1 MRNKCIKDLKEN
13 SNNIKAYRE
22 LQESILTLVSD
33 EELNEDVSSEDE
45 LQNQNID
52 LEIPS
57 KKTDKIFK
65 KKKKSSRKISN
76 SKNKESL
83 PLTKNSKTTSP
94 KYVRVAWTEDE
105 RKITTDYFKKHI
117 LLKKAPQKQEC
128 ENLKKKHHLLKDKPW
143 KKIKTF
149 VHNIIKKNNL

>member
-1 MRNKCIKDLKEN
+1 MEKGQGQEFRGKNLDEI
-13 SNNIKAYRE
+13 NINVEA
-22 LQESILTLVSD
+22 LVSD

-65 KKKKSSRKISN
+65 KKKKSNRKISTL
-76 SKNKESL
+76 KNKESL
-83 PLTKNSKTTSP
+83 PLTKNSSKKTTSP

-128 ENLKKKHHLLKDKPW
+128 ENLKKKHYLLKDKPW